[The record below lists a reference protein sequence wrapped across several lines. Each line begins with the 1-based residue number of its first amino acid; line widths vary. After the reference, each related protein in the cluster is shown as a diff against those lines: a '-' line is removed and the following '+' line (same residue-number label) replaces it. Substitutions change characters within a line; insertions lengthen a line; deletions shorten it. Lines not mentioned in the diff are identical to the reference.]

1 MHGSVCSPVLRT
13 ERARH
18 VKSWYNDGMKK
29 KLLAVVAG
37 AWMASAVCC
46 AAGPKIIFDTDM
58 YTDFDDVGAM
68 AVLHALADAGE
79 CEILGTV
86 VCTRGAP
93 SLAMVE
99 VINDFYGRAS
109 LPVGAPKEIGVGPH
123 QEPSVV
129 RQGSYEIYADY
140 TKSHPAVRHPS
151 SDMAPD
157 ANETYRRILAAQ
169 PDNSVTILTV
179 GFLTNLRRLLE
190 TKGDA
195 ISPLDG
201 KALVAKKVKVWYAM
215 ACKFPDGYEY
225 NSGRDAESS
234 KIVLRDWPTPV
245 YFLDFNYGVEVKCGV
260 PASKLTDSENPVR
273 DVVRRA
279 LVKYR
284 EPETGHPSWD
294 QVTTLAAV
302 RGAERYFGVERG
314 RFTIV
319 NEKGVNHWTPD
330 ANGLHRVLTV
340 KTPKAEVGRIVDELM
355 ARRPVTVKK

>member
-1 MHGSVCSPVLRT
+1 
-13 ERARH
+13 
-18 VKSWYNDGMKK
+18 
-29 KLLAVVAG
+29 
-37 AWMASAVCC
+37 MASAVCC

-58 YTDFDDVGAM
+58 YTDYDDVGAM

-109 LPVGAPKEIGVGPH
+109 LPVGAPKGIGVGS
-123 QEPSVV
+123 QLEPKVV
-129 RQGSYEIYADY
+129 DQAVYKIYADY
-140 TKSHPAVRHPS
+140 AKSHPAVRHPS
-151 SDMAPD
+151 SDTAPD

-169 PDNSVTILTV
+169 PDNSVTILSV

-215 ACKFPDGYEY
+215 ACRYKDGWEY

-234 KIVLRDWPTPV
+234 KIVLRDWPTLV
-245 YFLDFNYGVEVKCGV
+245 YFLDFNYGEAVKCGV
-260 PASKLTDSENPVR
+260 PASQVTDAVNPIR
-273 DVVRRA
+273 DVFKRA
-279 LVKYR
+279 LPVYGEATR
-284 EPETGHPSWD
+284 GHSAWD
-294 QVTTLAAV
+294 QVTVLAAV
-302 RGAERYFGVERG
+302 RGFDRYFGTERG
-314 RFTIV
+314 WFSIA
-319 NEKGVNHWTPD
+319 NAKGNNHWEADP
-330 ANGLHRVLTV
+330 NGRHYMLTV
-340 KTPKAEVGRIVDELM
+340 KTPQAEVGRIVDELM
-355 ARRPVTVKK
+355 ARRPAAAKK

>member
-1 MHGSVCSPVLRT
+1 
-13 ERARH
+13 
-18 VKSWYNDGMKK
+18 MKK
-29 KLLAVVAG
+29 SVVA
-37 AWMASAVCC
+37 AAMMALAGVVC
-46 AAGPKIIFDTDM
+46 ADRPKIIFDTDM

-99 VINDFYGRAS
+99 VVNDYYGRAS

-123 QEPSVV
+123 QEPNVV

-140 TKSHPAVRHPS
+140 TKGHPAVRHPS
-151 SDMAPD
+151 SDTAPD
-157 ANETYRRILAAQ
+157 ANETYRRILASQ

-260 PASKLTDSENPVR
+260 PASKLDDAVNPVR

-294 QVTTLAAV
+294 QVTVLAAV
-302 RGAERYFGVERG
+302 RGPDSYFGTERG
-314 RFTIV
+314 RFAIV

-330 ANGLHRVLTV
+330 AGGLHRVLTV

-355 ARRPVTVKK
+355 ARRPVCRKAK